1 MLYEVI
7 TCSWLPPDDSLLTQL
22 IGACPGS
29 VMGTIRKLKLR
40 HIGVVMCSVF
50 WQEAIAVNP
59 NALLCACWWRGTQ
72 EGSQGKPGILASRV
86 PRGHRITSYNVC
98 YTKLLRRTCS
108 SPFWVLASRF
118 VFRFGSRS
126 GSWFGVRRPTL
137 VC

>member
-1 MLYEVI
+1 MLTRGCDIHQTNLFGQDV
-7 TCSWLPPDDSLLTQL
+7 LLQLDPDDSLLTQL

-59 NALLCACWWRGTQ
+59 NTLLCACWWRGTQ

-86 PRGHRITSYNVC
+86 PRGQER
-98 YTKLLRRTCS
+98 
-108 SPFWVLASRF
+108 
-118 VFRFGSRS
+118 
-126 GSWFGVRRPTL
+126 GVRCL
-137 VC
+137 DCIKMHNYA